1 MELLFLLSLFGASV
15 LGVTIIIER
24 GISLQRDKVIPSAVI
39 RAIEKS
45 GLNELRGICQKYPS
59 TLSRLLLVASDHLD
73 WPRAQAVE
81 LIQTRARHEVSKL
94 ERNLFIL
101 EILVGVA
108 PLLGLVGTVYG
119 LIELFAAMKSSGLS
133 DNMDF
138 ARGISLA
145 LRATFGGLIIAIP
158 SLIAW
163 SIYSRRV
170 ETFTV
175 EMETLCDEFFR
186 RNFQTKEREAR

>member
-1 MELLFLLSLFGASV
+1 MELIFLLSLFGASV

-24 GISLQRDKVIPSAVI
+24 GISLQRDKVIPTAVM

-45 GLNELRGICQKYPS
+45 GLGELRAICQRYPS

-81 LIQTRARHEVSKL
+81 LVQTRARHEISKL

-119 LIELFAAMKSSGLS
+119 LIELFGAMKGAGGS

-138 ARGISLA
+138 AHGISLA

-175 EMETLCDEFFR
+175 EMETLCDEFLR
-186 RNFQTKEREAR
+186 RNHQSGERNVR

>member
-1 MELLFLLSLFGASV
+1 METLFLLSLFLASV

-24 GISLQRDKVIPSAVI
+24 GISLQRDKVLPTPLAQG
-39 RAIEKS
+39 IERS
-45 GLNELRGICQKYPS
+45 TIAELRELCLRYPS

-73 WPRAQAVE
+73 WPRNQTVE
-81 LIQTRARHEVSKL
+81 ILQTRARHEVSKL

-119 LIELFAAMKSSGLS
+119 LIELFGSMKSVGSNES
-133 DNMDF
+133 ADF
-138 ARGISLA
+138 ARGIAMA

-158 SLIAW
+158 ALIAW
-163 SIYSRRV
+163 SFYSRRV
-170 ETFTV
+170 ETYTV
-175 EMETLCDEFFR
+175 EMETLCDEFLR
-186 RNFQTKEREAR
+186 KNYQNRP

>member
-24 GISLQRDKVIPSAVI
+24 GISLQREKVIPQPVI

-45 GLNELRGICQKYPS
+45 GPGELRQVCQKNPS
-59 TLSRLLLVASDHLD
+59 TLSRLLLVAADHLE
-73 WPRAQAVE
+73 WPRAQTVE
-81 LIQTRARHEVSKL
+81 LVQTRARHEISKL

-119 LIELFAAMKSSGLS
+119 LIELFGAMKGGAGMSESA
-133 DNMDF
+133 DF

-163 SIYSRRV
+163 SIYSRKV

-175 EMETLCDEFFR
+175 EMETLCDEFLR
-186 RNFQTKEREAR
+186 KNYSAKA

>member
-1 MELLFLLSLFGASV
+1 MELIFLLSLFAASV

-24 GISLQRDKVIPSAVI
+24 GISLQRDKVIPMAVI
-39 RAIEKS
+39 RAVEKS
-45 GLNELRGICQKYPS
+45 GLGELRAICQKYPS

-81 LIQTRARHEVSKL
+81 LVQTRARHEVSKL

-119 LIELFAAMKSSGLS
+119 LIELFAAMKSSGAA

-175 EMETLCDEFFR
+175 EMETLCDEFLR
-186 RNFQTKEREAR
+186 RNHQASGRESK

>member
-24 GISLQRDKVIPSAVI
+24 GISLQRDRVIPTAVA
-39 RAIEKS
+39 RAVEKS
-45 GLNELRGICQKYPS
+45 ASLAEFRLVCQKNPS
-59 TLSRLLLVASDHLD
+59 TVSRLLLAAADHLD
-73 WPRAQAVE
+73 WPRLQTVE
-81 LIQTRARHEVSKL
+81 IVQTRARHEISKL

-119 LIELFAAMKSSGLS
+119 LIELFGNMKGAGGESV
-133 DNMDF
+133 DF

-158 SLIAW
+158 ALIAW
-163 SIYSRRV
+163 SVYSRRV
-170 ETFTV
+170 EIFTI
-175 EMETLCDEFFR
+175 EMETLCDEFLRKHFQG
-186 RNFQTKEREAR
+186 RN

>member
-24 GISLQRDKVIPSAVI
+24 GISLQRDKVIPQPVI

-45 GLNELRGICQKYPS
+45 GPGELRLVCQKNPS
-59 TLSRLLLVASDHLD
+59 TLSRLLLVAADHLE
-73 WPRAQAVE
+73 WPRAQTVE
-81 LIQTRARHEVSKL
+81 LVQTRARHEISKL

-119 LIELFAAMKSSGLS
+119 LIELFGAMKGAAGMS
-133 DNMDF
+133 DSVDF

-163 SIYSRRV
+163 SIYSRKV

-175 EMETLCDEFFR
+175 EMETLCDEFLR
-186 RNFQTKEREAR
+186 KNYSAKA

>member
-24 GISLQRDKVIPSAVI
+24 GISLQRDKVIPQPVI

-45 GLNELRGICQKYPS
+45 GPGELRLVCQKNPS
-59 TLSRLLLVASDHLD
+59 TLSRLLLVAADHLE
-73 WPRAQAVE
+73 WPRAQTVE
-81 LIQTRARHEVSKL
+81 LVQTRARHEISKL

-119 LIELFAAMKSSGLS
+119 LIELFGAMKGGAGMSESA
-133 DNMDF
+133 DF

-163 SIYSRRV
+163 SIYSRKV

-175 EMETLCDEFFR
+175 EMETLCDEFLR
-186 RNFQTKEREAR
+186 KNYSAKA

>member
-24 GISLQRDKVIPSAVI
+24 GISLQRDRVIPTAVA
-39 RAIEKS
+39 RAVEKS
-45 GLNELRGICQKYPS
+45 ASLAEFRLVCQKNPS
-59 TLSRLLLVASDHLD
+59 TVSRLLLAAADHLD
-73 WPRAQAVE
+73 WPRLQTVE
-81 LIQTRARHEVSKL
+81 IVQTRARHEISKL

-119 LIELFAAMKSSGLS
+119 LIELFGNMKGAGGESV
-133 DNMDF
+133 DF

-158 SLIAW
+158 ALIAW
-163 SIYSRRV
+163 SVYSRRV
-170 ETFTV
+170 EIFTI
-175 EMETLCDEFFR
+175 EMETLCDEFLR
-186 RNFQTKEREAR
+186 KHLQGRN

>member
-1 MELLFLLSLFGASV
+1 MELIFLLSLFGASV

-24 GISLQRDKVIPSAVI
+24 GISLQREKVIPMPVI
-39 RAIEKS
+39 RAIDKS
-45 GLNELRGICQKYPS
+45 GPGELRNVCQKNPS
-59 TLSRLLLVASDHLD
+59 TLSRLLIVATDHLE
-73 WPRAQAVE
+73 WPRSQTVE

-119 LIELFAAMKSSGLS
+119 LIELFGAMKGAGGAE
-133 DNMDF
+133 NIDF

-163 SIYSRRV
+163 SIYSRKV

-175 EMETLCDEFFR
+175 ELETLCDEYLR
-186 RNFQTKEREAR
+186 KHTSSKA